1 MTTGQVSKQQIIRR
15 EEAEQLIVQYQQ
27 ELLEETHYRIPCEL
41 YAQQGGGPC
50 EGLNRFNDTELVE
63 LYRREV
69 PGIESLR
76 GDALLDRVIDYE
88 ASQLHPDETTCAL
101 MVRLGR
107 LCDGLARF
115 TNEDLSQAFAEA
127 LGGRRVV
134 D

>member
-1 MTTGQVSKQQIIRR
+1 MTTGQRSQQRTIRR
-15 EEAEQLIVQYQQ
+15 EEAEQLIVRYQK
-27 ELLEETHYRIPCEL
+27 ELLEDTHYRIPCEL
-41 YAQQGGGPC
+41 YAQEGGGPC
-50 EGLNRFNDTELVE
+50 EGLNRFNDIELIE

-88 ASQLHPDETTCAL
+88 SSQLHPDETTCAL

>member
-1 MTTGQVSKQQIIRR
+1 MTTGQRSEQRTIKRD
-15 EEAEQLIVQYQQ
+15 EAEQLIVQYQKD
-27 ELLEETHYRIPCEL
+27 LLEETHYRIPCEF
-41 YAQQGGGPC
+41 YAHEGGPC
-50 EGLNRFNDTELVE
+50 EGLNRFSDTELVE

-69 PGIESLR
+69 PGVEALR
-76 GDALLDRVIDYE
+76 GDALLERVIEFE

-115 TNEDLSQAFAEA
+115 TNDDLTQGFAEA
-127 LGGRRVV
+127 LGWRKVI

>member
-1 MTTGQVSKQQIIRR
+1 MTTEQQSKQQTITR
-15 EEAEQLIVQYQQ
+15 EEAEQLIVQYQK

-41 YAQQGGGPC
+41 YAREGGPC
-50 EGLNRFNDTELVE
+50 EGLNRFNDTELIE

-76 GDALLDRVIDYE
+76 GDALLDRVVEYE

-115 TNEDLSQAFAEA
+115 TNDDLTRGFAEA